1 MKTIQLDPITTRL
14 FHRWIE
20 KTHPTMKSSDFTVQK
35 KNEGGVDIF
44 NFTHESIPD
53 LEGLS
58 LHSWIGNDKVRYVNE
73 YSLLFN
79 LQA

>member
-1 MKTIQLDPITTRL
+1 MKTIELDPIITRL

-20 KTHPTMKSSDFTVQK
+20 KTHPSMNSNNFTVQK
-35 KNEGGVDIF
+35 ELKDGVCIF
-44 NFTHESIPD
+44 NFTHEKIAD

-58 LHSWIGNDKVRYVNE
+58 LHSWTGSDKVRYVNE

-79 LQA
+79 LQS